1 MKKTGQRGSAVLQLV
16 IMAPVLLS
24 FTLLCIAGGRL
35 WLANQAVDAAAFDAA
50 RTASIARNAQAAASG
65 ARSTAQ
71 SSLTNRQIRCTRT
84 EVSLDTSGFSL
95 PVGTP
100 ATVQV
105 TLACTVN
112 LEDVTLPGMPS
123 TLTIKKSATSSLD
136 SYRERTDR

>member
-1 MKKTGQRGSAVLQLV
+1 MKTGQRGSAILQLV
-16 IMAPVLLS
+16 IMAPVLLA

-50 RTASIARNAQAAASG
+50 RTASIARNAQAAGTG

-71 SSLTNRQIRCTRT
+71 ASLANRQIRCTRT
-84 EVSLDTSGFSL
+84 QVSIDTSGFSR

-105 TLACTVN
+105 TLQCVVN
-112 LEDVTLPGMPS
+112 LEDVTLPGLPS
-123 TLTIKKSATSSLD
+123 TLSIEKSATSSID